1 MNDINTKIEELSDI
15 QSESGIIGTLIY
27 HPEFV
32 LHTDYLK
39 PNYFYGVEN
48 GCCYWAIQELYR
60 EGITN
65 IDAYNISNKLQSH
78 PGVSKTIEK
87 YNMPA
92 VQDFI
97 ELYKEIARHS
107 LEEYK
112 MLADNIVTLAFKRD
126 LVKTL
131 DKVSRSCFKN
141 DIDLDTLSNNVYDE
155 LDNLT
160 QKYISSTEIHTLGTE
175 IDSIWEEICNRR
187 SDNGVYGIPSKF
199 NIFND
204 YFTYETGELVVVQ
217 AKYKRGKSVLLM
229 NEVVHKLRNGVPT
242 LVIDTEMQT
251 RLYTER
257 LISHI
262 TGIEIKRIKNGQY
275 SKEEA
280 QTIAT
285 CIAWLKEQPFV
296 HIYDP
301 QMTNEKMY
309 SICKMLKYKIGLTF
323 VVFDY
328 IKSNEISTSDN
339 YNILGAKCDFLKNKI
354 AGELD
359 LAVLSACQLNRMG
372 EVADSDKINRY
383 LSVGIKWDYKN
394 QEMIAKDG
402 MECGNTFAKIYV
414 NRLGQQMQEDDEDEY
429 IDFVFNGDTMTIVEA
444 EQHETDSKF

>member
-1 MNDINTKIEELSDI
+1 MDISELSDI

-27 HPEFV
+27 HPEYI
-32 LHTDYLK
+32 LHSDYLK
-39 PNYFYGVEN
+39 PNYFFGVEN
-48 GCCYWAIQELYR
+48 GCIYWAIQELYKD
-60 EGITN
+60 GITT
-65 IDAYNISNKLQSH
+65 IDAYNISNKLQSNK
-78 PGVSKTIEK
+78 GVSRTIEK
-87 YNMPA
+87 YNMPT
-92 VQDFI
+92 VQEFM
-97 ELYKEIARHS
+97 ELYEETARNS
-107 LEEYK
+107 LEEYQ
-112 MLADNIVTLAFKRD
+112 MLANNVVTLSFKRD

-131 DKVSRSCFKN
+131 NQLSNTCFHKEC
-141 DIDLDTLSNNVYDE
+141 DLDELNNEVYDE
-155 LDNLT
+155 IDGLT
-160 QKYISSTEIHTLGTE
+160 QKYISSTEIHTLGND
-175 IDSIWEEICNRR
+175 IDDIWQEICDRR
-187 SDNGVYGIPSKF
+187 TESGIYGIPSKY

-262 TGIEIKRIKNGQY
+262 TGIEIKRVKNGKY
-275 SKEEA
+275 SEEEK
-280 QTIAT
+280 QKILE
-285 CIAWLKEQPFV
+285 CIEWLKKQPFV

-328 IKSNEISTSDN
+328 IKSNETSTSDN

-359 LAVLSACQLNRMG
+359 LSVLSACQLNRSG

-383 LSVGIKWDYKN
+383 LSVAIKWDYKT
-394 QEMIAKDG
+394 QDMIARDG
-402 MECGNTFAKIYV
+402 MECGNTFAQIYV
-414 NRLGQQMQEDDEDEY
+414 NRLGQQMQDENEY
-429 IDFVFNGDTMTIVEA
+429 IDFVFSGDTMTIVEA
-444 EQHETDSKF
+444 KQHEIDNEF